1 MILVIFLYA
10 TAVCLPSL
18 SSALIVYFTLFSYL
32 YFFVDEAPNIST
44 ASNRAFRFLRGKY
57 R

>member
-1 MILVIFLYA
+1 MMLVIFLYV
-10 TAVCLPSL
+10 TAICLPSL
-18 SSALIVYFTLFSYL
+18 SSALVVYFTLFSYL
-32 YFFVDEAPNIST
+32 YFIDEAPNIST